1 MLLLLFC
8 IAFSKEKTSKNN
20 QLQPKC
26 LSPVKCHWIQITR
39 EHPKLLWNYL
49 KSALW
54 NLDSRWSFA
63 AISPK
68 YVRLHLFSC
77 EKNIITIP
85 PYNSELSFG
94 LKLPCFLVSKNQRL
108 LMVLLVVKSWNWW
121 TGSNVT
127 WSEAVFPAWKVWSF
141 GSFGLRVWFC
151 FNWNWLYAS
160 GATCF
165 RELKIVK
172 VTPCKTTNHGRMFAD
187 KSTTGRANLYF
198 SCDMKYLF
206 FTFAFFW
213 DEYQFF
219 WLTFKQKQNKKQR
232 HQLSSKC
239 ALCLSNK

>member
-8 IAFSKEKTSKNN
+8 IAFSKAKTSKNN

-63 AISPK
+63 AISPN
-68 YVRLHLFSC
+68 LFSC
-77 EKNIITIP
+77 EQNIITIP

-160 GATCF
+160 GATRF

-172 VTPCKTTNHGRMFAD
+172 VTTCKTTNHGRMFAVS
-187 KSTTGRANLYF
+187 KINQPPEEQTSTFLVIWNTCFLL
-198 SCDMKYLF
+198 SHF
-206 FTFAFFW
+206 FGMSTSFFDW
-213 DEYQFF
+213 
-219 WLTFKQKQNKKQR
+219 
-232 HQLSSKC
+232 
-239 ALCLSNK
+239 LSNKNKTKNKDIN